1 MSFLLYLILQCGTDN
16 FCKKRKKFKKT
27 IDKEKISDI
36 IVRVLRRNP

>member
-16 FCKKRKKFKKT
+16 FCKKRKKLKKT

-36 IVRVLRRNP
+36 IV